1 MSYPI
6 QRVAAGALSVAF
18 ALAMGTGFPAV
29 AQVHRCTTADG
40 GTLYSDRPCA
50 VFGANENVAPAGGTA
65 SAGTRYRGGC
75 SRRLQDLLF
84 EVTTA
89 IESRDT
95 NRLAASYHWAG
106 QSSRAGNATL
116 DRLDAI
122 AQRPLLNITALRPA
136 ETVVV
141 PDPAAFAHAGTGP
154 AGTGWSLSGTSAG
167 SDDAEAARRLA
178 AETAAQAPRRPVALR
193 IDQVLSD
200 GVTPSR
206 TTFGLRRHM
215 DCWWVTL

>member
-18 ALAMGTGFPAV
+18 VLALGPTLPAI
-29 AQVHRCTTADG
+29 AQVHRCTTEDG

-50 VFGANENVAPAGGTA
+50 AFGATENIAPAAGA
-65 SAGTRYRGGC
+65 AAPGTRYRGGC
-75 SRRLQDLLF
+75 SRRLQDLVS

-89 IESRDT
+89 IESGDT
-95 NRLAASYHWAG
+95 NRLAASYHWPG
-106 QSSRAGNATL
+106 HSTRGGNATI

-122 AQRPLLNITALRPA
+122 VRRPLLNITALRPA

-141 PDPAAFAHAGTGP
+141 ADPATMAHAGTGP
-154 AGTGWSLSGTSAG
+154 AATGWSLSGTSA
-167 SDDAEAARRLA
+167 DAAAAEAARLA
-178 AETAAQAPRRPVALR
+178 ADHATLRAPQRPVALR
-193 IDQVLSD
+193 IDQVLAD
-200 GVTPSR
+200 GITPSR

>member
-1 MSYPI
+1 MSHPI
-6 QRVAAGALSVAF
+6 QRVAAGALSIAF
-18 ALAMGTGFPAV
+18 ALALGPMRPAV

-50 VFGANENVAPAGGTA
+50 VFGASENTAPPPGGGAT
-65 SAGTRYRGGC
+65 GTRYRGGC
-75 SRRLQDLLF
+75 SRRLQDLVF

-89 IESRDT
+89 IESGDV
-95 NRLAASYHWAG
+95 NRLAASYHWPG
-106 QSSRAGNATL
+106 HSTRGGNATI

-122 AQRPLLNITALRPA
+122 TRRPLLNITALRPA
-136 ETVVV
+136 DTVVV
-141 PDPAAFAHAGTGP
+141 ADPATMAHAGTGP
-154 AGTGWSLSGTSAG
+154 AASGWSLSGTAA
-167 SDDAEAARRLA
+167 DAARIA
-178 AETAAQAPRRPVALR
+178 AEHATLRAPQRPVALR

-200 GVTPSR
+200 GITPSR